1 MTLVSTAAVA
11 SPHHEITPLQLG
23 QATLETVKSLTRK
36 EKITADKIQV
46 VSVNPEFIDA
56 SSNEE
61 LLEIK
66 MSFVSTAGPV
76 KEARFLC
83 HAVDHA
89 VYESALPHCH
99 RMQ

>member
-1 MTLVSTAAVA
+1 MLSNVA
-11 SPHHEITPLQLG
+11 LAQEEIAPLQLV

-36 EKITADKIQV
+36 EKITADKIQI
-46 VSVNPEFIDA
+46 VSVNPEFVDSA
-56 SSNEE
+56 SNQE

-83 HAVDHA
+83 HVFDHIIF
-89 VYESALPHCH
+89 ESGVPHCH
-99 RMQ
+99 RAQ